1 MPSRIEPPIDTR
13 IDSPIDKQSRQP
25 RDRGAP
31 LAALAALLIAGTA
44 GGAGLILGL
53 FLGPQPAGGD
63 APTAAP
69 LPALLAVAAT
79 LLTALLAAATWRVAA
94 RWRRRRNDRP
104 ASGAESAEASCL
116 AAVLDTLEKLVEDP
130 RSSRPFEDLLRCTE
144 HSVGARGSAI
154 FVLAE
159 GQPALFA
166 ATEGANLGR
175 LQAVAGGQ
183 LREAA
188 EPGASRGAEPG
199 AAQLLRVEQ
208 HAYAAVALGEA
219 GGENPAERALLLLEL
234 SPAATRGRA
243 GAAALDDTALALLA
257 TLRGHLA
264 RAIGCARRARVR
276 HRRDLH
282 EERAA
287 IARELHDSLA
297 QSLSYLKIQAA
308 RLDARLRREPA
319 AGERGAADDGELEAI
334 SRELRDK
341 LKLAYSQLR
350 ELMTTFR
357 LTMNGRSLSQ
367 AIEESLEEFR
377 SRSSI
382 VFSSDLRLDDDLLGA
397 HEELQVLHIVRE
409 GLANVVRHA
418 HASRASVSLHQR
430 AANRVALTI
439 RDDGVGIAAKPDLHQ
454 HHGMMIMQE
463 RARALRGELSVHVSP
478 AIDGP
483 RQRPGGSG
491 GGTSIEVEFTPQ
503 CTAAAPARTAADKG
517 NR

>member
-154 FVLAE
+154 FVVAD
-159 GQPALFA
+159 GQPSLFA
-166 ATEGANLGR
+166 ATGGANLAR
-175 LQAVAGGQ
+175 LQAVANGP
-183 LREAA
+183 LNSAVDA
-188 EPGASRGAEPG
+188 PGRP
-199 AAQLLRVEQ
+199 QLLRIEHHV
-208 HAYAAVALGEA
+208 YAAVALGEA

-319 AGERGAADDGELEAI
+319 AGERDAADDGELEAI
-334 SRELRDK
+334 SSELRDK

-491 GGTSIEVEFTPQ
+491 GGGGTSIEVEFTPQ